1 MPCFSPLEAY
11 RSLEPNS
18 NGKYPLVFGK
28 ESSDTGEKVEVPCGR
43 CHGCRLE
50 RSRQWAMRCVHEA
63 SLYEDN
69 CFITLTY
76 SPENLPEDGSLHK
89 DHFQKF
95 MKRLRKKYA
104 PKTIRFYMCGEY
116 GEENLPE
123 DGSLHKDHFQRF
135 MKRLRKKYA
144 PKTIRFYMCGEYG
157 EENGRPH
164 FHALLF
170 NHDFSDKTL
179 WSVREDVSLFVSE
192 ELNKLWPF
200 GYCIIGDVTFE
211 SAAYVARYVMKKVTG
226 DAADEHYSRVDP
238 ESGEITFLTPEYNS
252 MSRRPGLAFDWY
264 EKYKGCFIVS
274 QSRSGR
280 VVVLVLEAVLVWVLV
295 LVCVGVCVLV
305 TVDV

>member
-116 GEENLPE
+116 GEEN
-123 DGSLHKDHFQRF
+123 
-135 MKRLRKKYA
+135 
-144 PKTIRFYMCGEYG
+144 
-157 EENGRPH
+157 GRPH

-226 DAADEHYSRVDP
+226 DAAEEHYSRVDP
-238 ESGEITFLTPEYNS
+238 ESGEITFLTPEYNC

-264 EKYKGCFIVS
+264 EKYKGDLRKDFITLNGRKIKPPKYYDGLYEREDPEAFS
-274 QSRSGR
+274 QLKADRALSAYYAKKSDHYDRLRDKGAITLKR
-280 VVVLVLEAVLVWVLV
+280 LKLLKRTLE
-295 LVCVGVCVLV
+295 
-305 TVDV
+305 

>member
-28 ESSDTGEKVEVPCGR
+28 ESFDTGEKVEVPCGR
-43 CHGCRLE
+43 CVGCRLE

-63 SLYEDN
+63 SLYDDN

-76 SPENLPEDGSLHK
+76 NDANLPEDGSLHK

-116 GEENLPE
+116 GDEL
-123 DGSLHKDHFQRF
+123 
-135 MKRLRKKYA
+135 
-144 PKTIRFYMCGEYG
+144 
-157 EENGRPH
+157 GRPH
-164 FHALLF
+164 YHALLF
-170 NHDFSDKTL
+170 NHDFSDKEL
-179 WSVREDVSLFVSE
+179 WSVREDVKLYVSE

-200 GYCIIGDVTFE
+200 GYCIIGAVTFE

-226 DAADEHYSRVDP
+226 DMAEDHYSETDP
-238 ESGEITFLTPEYNS
+238 ITGEITFKVPEYNC
-252 MSRRPGLAFDWY
+252 MSRRPGIAFDWY
-264 EKYKGCFIVS
+264 EKYKGDLRKDFVTFNGRKVKPPKYYDGLYEREDAEGFS
-274 QSRSGR
+274 QLKADRALSAYESKKIDHYDRLDVKG
-280 VVVLVLEAVLVWVLV
+280 VLTEKRLKLLKR
-295 LVCVGVCVLV
+295 
-305 TVDV
+305 TMDNDY